1 MPRFTTTVSSRT
13 LATTLLVSLGV
24 AASLASL
31 VLIAR
36 AVSAHRNKDTA
47 DTHDH
52 KRRRSVHAS
61 NKSVPESLNVADM
74 FDGKLSDEDLRFI
87 CETFNFLDEPPAN
100 EEERN
105 EAITRANNLCAALPL
120 NDDDKET
127 LVRALRAKDD
137 ETRFTAHCLVSG
149 LIENYDH
156 ALSLANDLLNHIVRH
171 LAAEQHLPTHILLA
185 DMVSVYVRQDST
197 MAAVMAGFTGV
208 MRHLLSCAI
217 DTTSTSAAL
226 MNRSRNGLIRTI
238 VNLPSSSALLD
249 NKFLFRLGQP
259 LAKELKSDKPHP
271 TATPNAA
278 YLLQLI
284 CQRANDDDWLMHLD
298 DWMQT
303 VNLSK
308 LVLALLHE
316 KRFTDPDHVESF
328 VNCAYAIITVIF
340 NQSSDAIEPLVK
352 NGEEFLAAFFDNFR
366 PQYFDTARPAL
377 ACMIYE
383 SDELADLLV
392 EKGYIEKCF
401 PSHESIPDSMIKL
414 TMLHTLMT
422 LQPKDATIAEF
433 ERLDLFAF
441 AAARLADRPAASS
454 FLRTFC
460 PNPSILHDA
469 LITALANRADA
480 PIDLD
485 PHSSDSSS
493 YDPAAELALF
503 IVADDHLEAHQA
515 DPEKFADMAVDL
527 VDNGKLL
534 HVIRRLLRVC
544 GPSVRER
551 REIAR
556 VLCTLS
562 RAMPDRVDDLV
573 ALHHE
578 PLLAQ
583 IHSLLAEV
591 LPMAAQIVQ
600 ANRRGQ
606 RLDDLLAV
614 ATARL
619 ERVEVLWFAVAHH
632 LHPAQVAQLWEGGDE
647 AARMTVAEILDLCG
661 ALLKLYVTDSQGR
674 AFPLVR
680 LADPLDTYVQ
690 KHGLAYSDLAD
701 EFRADLGMG
710 ERSQFILD
718 VLYAPFVILSALV
731 SYDNLRDR
739 VLEYLPLL
747 AFNSSR
753 FAYEALG
760 RDATT
765 VLFKAPWSD
774 AKQYHELAMM
784 RYPTCMGGSSSDVR
798 AHRIINREMVS
809 RIIVRTRTRD
819 TVHWARASGAAETGV
834 RGNLVLNMTHMLN
847 SAISSHGV
855 TQRGKYAFTVTTTHE
870 QDVFIGW
877 ATRDAMLASG
887 TQFGWD
893 KEAYAV
899 SFHAGVAMHD
909 AKTRVTNEY
918 LMGMGTLHC
927 MIDLDEGTV
936 LACIAGKQ
944 PHVVFRGVDTS
955 KVWFPCVTVQPNHSI
970 ETDFSAKGV
979 WKQYVPLAVAVATP
993 KGTYPVEP
1001 LDADVA
1007 AVVPHKRVDV
1017 GALEIP
1023 PKEDEVVSALP
1034 CFPKFYF
1041 EVDLVPNELVA
1052 VGFQDSGR
1060 ACLWVAAPGL
1070 EMVVVFPCADIES
1083 STEWNSAI
1091 PSLVAL
1097 LSVGQDIQVPQ
1108 AIAVTVSDGENGGR
1122 NVKVALAGEPE
1133 DGMLV
1138 LYSYERFGKE
1148 AKGVKEDDAESW
1160 ADVEETGDGDA
1171 EKVKEEGEKEDEGE
1185 EETSKDG
1192 DAAKETDAPVD
1203 DAPAD
1208 GHAAANAAAPANG
1221 EAAANAALPTNGDVA
1236 ADADAPAEPAAP
1248 TVAATATSSDT
1259 LPAPLRRARIG
1270 CGIGHTHDPTHL
1282 LDPDSDDPSE
1292 TNLESA
1298 ETVLCIVKHG
1308 QLRAKDRIVVAKS
1321 FSAGTQ
1327 DGAGMLHP
1335 VVLGGSMPTVHLHV
1349 GGDMTCA
1356 LVKDRRVFA
1365 VQAEQW
1371 GLNLEHV

>member
-1 MPRFTTTVSSRT
+1 MPRFPTVSSRT
-13 LATTLLVSLGV
+13 LATALLVSLGV

-36 AVSAHRNKDTA
+36 AVSAHRNKDKA
-47 DTHDH
+47 DEQHDH
-52 KRRRSVHAS
+52 KRRRSVRASNHAS
-61 NKSVPESLNVADM
+61 DKLDVTNM
-74 FDGKLSDEDLRFI
+74 FDGKLSEEDLRFI
-87 CETFNFLDEPPAN
+87 CDTFNFLDEPPAN

-217 DTTSTSAAL
+217 DTNSTSAAL

-238 VNLPSSSALLD
+238 VNCTFALLD
-249 NKFLFRLGQP
+249 NKFHFRLGQP

-308 LVLALLHE
+308 LVLALLQE

-340 NQSSDAIEPLVK
+340 NQSSDAIAPLVK
-352 NGEEFLAAFFDNFR
+352 NGDEFLAAFFDNFR

-377 ACMIYE
+377 ACIIYE

-392 EKGYIEKCF
+392 EKGFIEKCF

-469 LITALANRADA
+469 LITALAHRADK
-480 PIDLD
+480 PIDVD

-503 IVADDHLEAHQA
+503 IVADDHLEAQQA
-515 DPEKFADMAVDL
+515 DPEKFADLAVDL
-527 VDNGKLL
+527 VDNGKML

-647 AARMTVAEILDLCG
+647 AARMMVAEILDLCG

-819 TVHWARASGAAETGV
+819 TVHWARATGAAETGV

-847 SAISSHGV
+847 SAIASHGV
-855 TQRGKYAFTVTTTHE
+855 TGCGKYAFTVTTTHE
-870 QDVFIGW
+870 QDVFLGW
-877 ATRDAMLASG
+877 ATRDAVMASG

-936 LACIAGKQ
+936 LACIAGKP
-944 PHVVFRGVDTS
+944 PHVVFRGVDSS

-970 ETDFSAKGV
+970 VTDFAAKGV
-979 WKQYVPLAVAVATP
+979 GKPYVPLAFAVAAP
-993 KGTYPVEP
+993 EGTFPVVP
-1001 LDADVA
+1001 LDEEVA

-1017 GALEIP
+1017 GGLEVP
-1023 PKEDEVVSALP
+1023 PKEDEVVAALP
-1034 CFPKFYF
+1034 CYPKFYF
-1041 EVDLVPNELVA
+1041 EVDLVPNDLVA

-1060 ACLWVAAPGL
+1060 ACLWVAARGL
-1070 EMVVVFPCADIES
+1070 EMVVVFPCADIEA
-1083 STEWNSAI
+1083 STEWTCAI

-1097 LSVGQDIQVPQ
+1097 LSVDQDVQVPQ
-1108 AIAVTVSDGENGGR
+1108 AIAVTVSDGEDGGM
-1122 NVKVALAGEPE
+1122 NVKVALAGEPD

-1148 AKGVKEDDAESW
+1148 AKKDEEEDAESW
-1160 ADVEETGDGDA
+1160 ADVEKTANGDA
-1171 EKVKEEGEKEDEGE
+1171 EKVEEDAGE
-1185 EETSKDG
+1185 EETGKD
-1192 DAAKETDAPVD
+1192 DNAAKDTNAPVAESAA
-1203 DAPAD
+1203 DAQA
-1208 GHAAANAAAPANG
+1208 GAAADAETPANG
-1221 EAAANAALPTNGDVA
+1221 DAS
-1236 ADADAPAEPAAP
+1236 ADADAPATPTAAP
-1248 TVAATATSSDT
+1248 APSTPISSDT
-1259 LPAPLRRARIG
+1259 PPASLRRARIG

-1282 LDPDSDDPSE
+1282 LDPDTDDPSE
-1292 TNLESA
+1292 LDLDSA

>member
-1 MPRFTTTVSSRT
+1 MSKRT
-13 LATTLLVSLGV
+13 LATALLVSLGV

-36 AVSAHRNKDTA
+36 AVSAHRNKDKA
-47 DTHDH
+47 DELDH
-52 KRRRSVHAS
+52 KRRRSVRASNHAS
-61 NKSVPESLNVADM
+61 DKLDVTNM
-74 FDGKLSDEDLRFI
+74 FDGKLSEEDLRFI
-87 CETFNFLDEPPAN
+87 CDTFNFLDEPPAN

-105 EAITRANNLCAALPL
+105 AAITRANNLCAALPL

-127 LVRALRAKDD
+127 LLRALRAKDD

-171 LAAEQHLPTHILLA
+171 LAAEPHLPTHILLA

-197 MAAVMAGFTGV
+197 LAAVMAGFTGV

-217 DTTSTSAAL
+217 DTNSTSPAL

-259 LAKELKSDKPHP
+259 LAKELKSETPHP

-298 DWMQT
+298 DWKQT

-308 LVLALLHE
+308 LVLALLQE
-316 KRFTDPDHVESF
+316 KRFTDPDHIESF

-340 NQSSDAIEPLVK
+340 NQSSDAIAPLVK

-377 ACMIYE
+377 ACVIYE

-469 LITALANRADA
+469 LISALANRADA
-480 PIDLD
+480 PIDHD
-485 PHSSDSSS
+485 PHSGDSSS
-493 YDPAAELALF
+493 YDPSGELALF

-527 VDNGKLL
+527 VDNGKML

-544 GPSVRER
+544 GPSIRER

-591 LPMAAQIVQ
+591 LPMATQIVQ

-647 AARMTVAEILDLCG
+647 AAHMTVAEILDLCG

-765 VLFKAPWSD
+765 VLFKSPWSD

-784 RYPTCMGGSSSDVR
+784 RYPTCMGGSASDVR

-809 RIIVRTRTRD
+809 RIIVRTRARD
-819 TVHWARASGAAETGV
+819 TVHWARATGAAETGV

-847 SAISSHGV
+847 SAIASHGV

-877 ATRDAMLASG
+877 ATRDAVLASG

-893 KEAYAV
+893 EEAYAV
-899 SFHAGVAMHD
+899 SFHAGVAMHG

-979 WKQYVPLAVAVATP
+979 WKPYVPLAFAVAAP
-993 KGTYPVEP
+993 EGTYPVVP
-1001 LDADVA
+1001 LDEEVA
-1007 AVVPHKRVDV
+1007 AVVPHKRANV

-1034 CFPKFYF
+1034 CYPKFYF

-1070 EMVVVFPCADIES
+1070 EMVVVFPCADVES
-1083 STEWNSAI
+1083 STEWRFGI

-1097 LSVGQDIQVPQ
+1097 LSVCEDIQVPQ
-1108 AIAVTVSDGENGGR
+1108 AVTVTVNEEEGENGGMS
-1122 NVKVALAGEPE
+1122 VKVALAGEPD

-1138 LYSYERFGKE
+1138 LYSYERFGTEE
-1148 AKGVKEDDAESW
+1148 AKKEEEEDAESW
-1160 ADVEETGDGDA
+1160 ADVEETADGDA
-1171 EKVKEEGEKEDEGE
+1171 EKAEEEE
-1185 EETSKDG
+1185 EETGKDG
-1192 DAAKETDAPVD
+1192 DAAKESDAAVGE
-1203 DAPAD
+1203 APAD
-1208 GHAAANAAAPANG
+1208 GDATADTETPANG
-1221 EAAANAALPTNGDVA
+1221 
-1236 ADADAPAEPAAP
+1236 DAPAEPAEP
-1248 TVAATATSSDT
+1248 AASPAAKSTSSDT
-1259 LPAPLRRARIG
+1259 PPGSLRRARIG
-1270 CGIGHTHDPTHL
+1270 CGVGHTHDPTHL

-1292 TNLESA
+1292 TNLDSA

-1349 GGDMTCA
+1349 GGDMTCP

-1365 VQAEQW
+1365 VQADQW